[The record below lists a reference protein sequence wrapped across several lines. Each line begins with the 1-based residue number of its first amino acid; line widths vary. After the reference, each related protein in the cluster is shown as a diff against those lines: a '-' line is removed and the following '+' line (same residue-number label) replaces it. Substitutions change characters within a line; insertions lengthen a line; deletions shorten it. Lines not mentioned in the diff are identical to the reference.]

1 MKNKEISLK
10 FSAVALAVLLTGC
23 GGGGSDGYYNT
34 DPKPGA
40 GDAEQPVIELE
51 EELVEEQPVIEISS
65 AESTLNPN
73 GGDFEVTVR
82 LTDNNGGGVSEKEV
96 TLFLDQAA
104 RNNGLTNTEMALKT
118 TDINGY
124 ATYTLSLKKPV
135 SSTVINDLV
144 TNGVN
149 ISAIYTTADKNQLI
163 HSINLKLTNNN
174 IEEALPQYN
183 LRLNSNKKIA
193 NVKGDNVLIEAQVIN
208 LNGAVISGQDVS
220 LKVLD
225 AKNNFVILTD
235 DKITTNNLGIAQFEI
250 AIPSNL
256 TELQRNFLL
265 ENHITVEATVT
276 DVNSSVFTQP
286 YLITVS
292 NSEGSQ
298 VQPNITFGRT
308 NKLAPIGQLDY
319 QEEMSVRVID
329 SDGNPIK
336 DTAFTI
342 NMQVVK
348 KESGHFA
355 LAEEF
360 EAELAADKAQLT
372 TDISAKNTEISGLN
386 SRKASLEYKK
396 LNDAEN
402 FTSTEQ
408 TELDSLSDRIQNAN
422 TELSNLTQKKARL
435 DAYKLPS
442 RVQYSC
448 SAQKDDN
455 AIATKLS
462 GDKLTNIGNNYT
474 ATTNVDGEFKFNITY
489 FKSYAG
495 WQVVRFNVKPK
506 DANVSYNMSYDY
518 PLGILKTDFDS
529 EDSEPFDMSPYNQN
543 NLVSPCPTFK
553 PWSHIL

>member
-1 MKNKEISLK
+1 MITKQFGTKLS
-10 FSAVALAVLLTGC
+10 ALALALLLIGC

-34 DPKPGA
+34 DPKPGT
-40 GDAEQPVIELE
+40 DDPEKPVIEPDE
-51 EELVEEQPVIEISS
+51 EIVEEQPIIEISS

-82 LTDNNGGGVSEKEV
+82 LTDNNGGGISGKEV

-104 RNNGLTNTEMALKT
+104 RNNGLTNKEIAVKS
-118 TDINGY
+118 TDANGY
-124 ATYTLSLKKPV
+124 ATYNLSLKKPL
-135 SSTVINDLV
+135 SNTVINDLIS
-144 TNGVN
+144 NGVN

-163 HSINLKLTNNN
+163 HSINLKLANNDT
-174 IEEALPQYN
+174 EEALPQYN

-193 NVKGDNVLIEAQVIN
+193 NVKGDNVIIEAQVIN
-208 LNGAVISGQDVS
+208 LNGAVIPNQEVN

-225 AKNNFVILTD
+225 AKNNFVILTN
-235 DKITTNNLGIAQFEI
+235 DKVTTNNLGIAQFEI

-256 TELQRNFLL
+256 TDQQRNFLL
-265 ENHITVEATVT
+265 DNHITVEATVT
-276 DVNSSVFTQP
+276 DVNDVVFTQAYP
-286 YLITVS
+286 ITVTD
-292 NSEGSQ
+292 SEGSQ
-298 VQPNITFGRT
+298 VKPNITFGRT
-308 NKLAPIGQLDY
+308 NKLAAIGQLDY
-319 QEEMSVRVID
+319 QEQMSVRVVD

-372 TDISAKNTEISGLN
+372 TNISTKNTEISGLN
-386 SRKASLEYKK
+386 SRKSALEYKK

-402 FTSTEQ
+402 FTLTEQ
-408 TELDSLSDRIQNAN
+408 NELDLLPGRIQIAN
-422 TELSNLTQKKARL
+422 TELSELTQKKARL

-455 AIATKLS
+455 SIATKLS

-474 ATTNVDGEFKFNITY
+474 ATTNADGEFKFNITY

-506 DANVSYNMSYDY
+506 DTNVSYNMSYDY

-529 EDSEPFDMSPYNQN
+529 KEGEPFDMSPYNQN

>member
-225 AKNNFVILTD
+225 AKNNFVILTN

-276 DVNSSVFTQP
+276 DVNGSVFTQP

>member
-144 TNGVN
+144 TKGVN

-276 DVNSSVFTQP
+276 DVNGSVFTQP

-435 DAYKLPS
+435 DAYKL
-442 RVQYSC
+442 
-448 SAQKDDN
+448 DDN

>member
-276 DVNSSVFTQP
+276 DVNGSVFTQP